1 MFVFF
6 IMSDELRQ
14 SVLYHQVEPQ
24 ATQDTYTA
32 FDNVDFV
39 INVGEG
45 RRLLKNSVRILGD
58 LQVNS
63 TGTTRQ
69 VSATPELPIGFD
81 RVAGAHAFIDSVQ
94 VSSIQQG
101 LIENITNYGR
111 YVSMAGHASYDKLD
125 MINSNLI
132 CELRGHIDEVQEA
145 AAKGVVTYATA
156 PVTTDADFSIKPM
169 CCLSRMSGDDLP
181 SSKSGAITLTV
192 NLQRDRVALRGAGQT
207 ANANYQL
214 RNLRVTYQ
222 SVDDDGSA
230 SQTGMRTIYNIKSNI
245 LSGAASISAN
255 VPALCSSVV
264 MSFCDTRVENS
275 LTDNALALEEPQA
288 ISEVQYL
295 FNDQTN
301 SLVTYIIDDRTE
313 MLERFIDAMGVS
325 GHNQVSKDVFKSNGG
340 FGLGL
345 DFDGLVDLS
354 KNRFT
359 VQLQTGANN
368 NPSNAYLY
376 FASQAV
382 I

>member
-6 IMSDELRQ
+6 IMSDDLRQ
-14 SVLYHQVEPQ
+14 TVLYHQVEPQ
-24 ATQDTYTA
+24 ATQDSYTE

-58 LQVNS
+58 LKINS
-63 TGTTRQ
+63 TGTTR
-69 VSATPELPIGFD
+69 STSNIGFD
-81 RVAGAHAFIDSVQ
+81 RVAGAHAFIDSCQ
-94 VSSIQQG
+94 VSSINQG

-111 YVSMAGHASYDKLD
+111 YVSMAGHASFDRED
-125 MINSNLI
+125 MINSNLA
-132 CELRGHIDEVQEA
+132 CELRGHLDHVPNLMGQGIT
-145 AAKGVVTYATA
+145 TYATA
-156 PVTTDADFSIKPM
+156 PETTDADFSIKPV
-169 CCLSRMSGDDLP
+169 CALNRMSGDDLP

-192 NLQRDRVALRGAGQT
+192 NLQRNRVVLMGTGQEAT
-207 ANANYQL
+207 SNYQL
-214 RNLRVTYQ
+214 FNLRVTYQ
-222 SVDDDGSA
+222 SVEDDGSA
-230 SQTGMRTIYNIKSNI
+230 SQTGMRTIFNIKSNI

-264 MSFCDTRVENS
+264 MSFCDTRVENG
-275 LTDNALALEEPQA
+275 LKDNSLALEEPQA
-288 ISEVQYL
+288 ITEVQYL

-325 GHNQVSKDVFKSNGG
+325 GHNQVSKDVFKSNQG

-376 FASQAV
+376 FSSQV
-382 I
+382 VV

>member
-6 IMSDELRQ
+6 IMSDLRQ
-14 SVLYHQVEPQ
+14 TVLYHQVEPQ
-24 ATQDTYTA
+24 ATQDKYTA

-58 LQVNS
+58 LQINTTGS
-63 TGTTRQ
+63 TRSVGN
-69 VSATPELPIGFD
+69 VGFD
-81 RVAGAHAFIDSVQ
+81 RVAGAHAFIDSCQ
-94 VSSIQQG
+94 VSSINQG

-111 YVSMAGHASYDKLD
+111 WVSMAGHASYDRND
-125 MINSNLI
+125 MVNSNLA
-132 CELRGHIDEVQEA
+132 CELRASKQTITDFYGRGILTETDGSGVAVQ
-145 AAKGVVTYATA
+145 
-156 PVTTDADFSIKPM
+156 TTDADFSIKPI
-169 CCLSRMSGDDLP
+169 CALNRMSGDDLP
-181 SSKSGAITLTV
+181 SSKSGAITLTI
-192 NLQRDRVALRGAGQT
+192 NLQRDRVVLMGDAQVADS
-207 ANANYQL
+207 NYEL
-214 RNLRVTYQ
+214 KNLRVTYQ
-222 SVDDDGSA
+222 SVADDGSS

-264 MSFCDTRVENS
+264 MSFCDTAVENQLNENS
-275 LTDNALALEEPQA
+275 LGLEEPQA
-288 ISEVQYL
+288 LTEVQYL

-301 SLVTYIIDDRTE
+301 SLITYVLEDRTE

-325 GHNQVSKDVFKSNGG
+325 GHNQVSKDVFKSNQG
-340 FGLGL
+340 FALGL

-368 NPSNAYLY
+368 SPSNAYLY
-376 FASQAV
+376 FSSQAV

>member
-6 IMSDELRQ
+6 IMSDLRQ
-14 SVLYHQVEPQ
+14 TVLYHQVEPQ
-24 ATQDTYTA
+24 ATQDKYTA

-45 RRLLKNSVRILGD
+45 RRLLKNSVRVLGD
-58 LQVNS
+58 LKINTTGS
-63 TGTTRQ
+63 TRSVGN
-69 VSATPELPIGFD
+69 VGFD
-81 RVAGAHAFIDSVQ
+81 RVAGAHAFIDSCQ
-94 VSSIQQG
+94 VSSINQG

-111 YVSMAGHASYDKLD
+111 WVSMAGHAAYDRND
-125 MINSNLI
+125 MVNSNLA
-132 CELRGHIDEVQEA
+132 CELRASKQTITDFYGRGILTETDGS
-145 AAKGVVTYATA
+145 GVAVLEE
-156 PVTTDADFSIKPM
+156 DADFSIKPI
-169 CCLSRMSGDDLP
+169 CALNRMSGDDLP
-181 SSKSGAITLTV
+181 SSKSGAITLTI
-192 NLQRDRVALRGAGQT
+192 NLQRDRVALMG
-207 ANANYQL
+207 NAQVADSNYEL

-222 SVDDDGSA
+222 SVADDGSS

-264 MSFCDTRVENS
+264 MSFCDTAVENQLNENS
-275 LTDNALALEEPQA
+275 LALEEPQA
-288 ISEVQYL
+288 LTEVQYL

-301 SLVTYIIDDRTE
+301 SLITYVLEDRTE

-325 GHNQVSKDVFKSNGG
+325 GHNQVSKDVFKSNEG
-340 FGLGL
+340 FALGL

-368 NPSNAYLY
+368 SPSNAYLY
-376 FASQAV
+376 FSSQAV

>member
-6 IMSDELRQ
+6 IMSDLRQ
-14 SVLYHQVEPQ
+14 TVLYHQVEPQ
-24 ATQDTYTA
+24 ATQDKYTA

-58 LQVNS
+58 LQINTTGS
-63 TGTTRQ
+63 TRSVGN
-69 VSATPELPIGFD
+69 VGFD
-81 RVAGAHAFIDSVQ
+81 RVAGAHAFIDSCQ
-94 VSSIQQG
+94 VSSINQG

-111 YVSMAGHASYDKLD
+111 WVSMAGHASYDRND
-125 MINSNLI
+125 MVNSNLA
-132 CELRGHIDEVQEA
+132 CELRASKQTITDFYGRGIVTETDGSGVAVQ
-145 AAKGVVTYATA
+145 
-156 PVTTDADFSIKPM
+156 TTDADFSIKPI
-169 CCLSRMSGDDLP
+169 CALNRMSGDDLP
-181 SSKSGAITLTV
+181 SSKSGAITLTI
-192 NLQRDRVALRGAGQT
+192 NLQRDRVVLMGDAQVADS
-207 ANANYQL
+207 NYEL
-214 RNLRVTYQ
+214 KNLRVTYQ
-222 SVDDDGSA
+222 SVADDGSS

-264 MSFCDTRVENS
+264 MSFCDTAVENQLNENS
-275 LTDNALALEEPQA
+275 LGLEEPQA
-288 ISEVQYL
+288 LTEVQYL

-301 SLVTYIIDDRTE
+301 SLITYVLEDRTE

-325 GHNQVSKDVFKSNGG
+325 GHNQVSKDVFKSNQG
-340 FGLGL
+340 FALGL

-368 NPSNAYLY
+368 SPSNAYLY
-376 FASQAV
+376 FSSQAV

>member
-6 IMSDELRQ
+6 IMSDLRQ
-14 SVLYHQVEPQ
+14 TVLYHQVEPQ
-24 ATQDTYTA
+24 ATQDKYTA

-45 RRLLKNSVRILGD
+45 RRLLKNSVRVLGD
-58 LQVNS
+58 LKINTTGS
-63 TGTTRQ
+63 TRSVGN
-69 VSATPELPIGFD
+69 VGFD
-81 RVAGAHAFIDSVQ
+81 RVAGAHAFIDSCQ
-94 VSSIQQG
+94 VSSINQG

-111 YVSMAGHASYDKLD
+111 WVSMAGHAAYDRND
-125 MINSNLI
+125 MVNSNLA
-132 CELRGHIDEVQEA
+132 CELRASKQTITDFYGRGILTETDGS
-145 AAKGVVTYATA
+145 GVAVLEE
-156 PVTTDADFSIKPM
+156 DADFSIKPI
-169 CCLSRMSGDDLP
+169 CALNRMSGDDLP
-181 SSKSGAITLTV
+181 SSKSGAITLTI
-192 NLQRDRVALRGAGQT
+192 NLQRDRVVLMGDAQVADS
-207 ANANYQL
+207 NYEL

-222 SVDDDGSA
+222 SVADDGSS

-264 MSFCDTRVENS
+264 MSFCDTAVENQLNENS
-275 LTDNALALEEPQA
+275 LALEEPQA
-288 ISEVQYL
+288 LTEVQYL

-301 SLVTYIIDDRTE
+301 SLITYVLEDRTE

-325 GHNQVSKDVFKSNGG
+325 GHNQVSKDVFKSNEG
-340 FGLGL
+340 FALGL

-368 NPSNAYLY
+368 SPSNAYLY
-376 FASQAV
+376 FSSQAV

>member
-6 IMSDELRQ
+6 IMSDLRQ
-14 SVLYHQVEPQ
+14 TVLYHQVEPQ
-24 ATQDTYTA
+24 ATQDKYTA

-45 RRLLKNSVRILGD
+45 RRLLKNSVRVLGD
-58 LQVNS
+58 LQINTTGS
-63 TGTTRQ
+63 TRSVGN
-69 VSATPELPIGFD
+69 VGFD
-81 RVAGAHAFIDSVQ
+81 RVAGAHAFIDSCQ
-94 VSSIQQG
+94 VSSINQG

-111 YVSMAGHASYDKLD
+111 WVSMAGHASYDRND
-125 MINSNLI
+125 MVNSNLA
-132 CELRGHIDEVQEA
+132 CELRASKQTITDFYGRGILTETDGSGVAVQ
-145 AAKGVVTYATA
+145 
-156 PVTTDADFSIKPM
+156 TTDADFSIKPI
-169 CCLSRMSGDDLP
+169 CALNRMSGDDLP
-181 SSKSGAITLTV
+181 SSKSGAITLTI
-192 NLQRDRVALRGAGQT
+192 NLQRDRVVLMGDAQVADS
-207 ANANYQL
+207 NYEL
-214 RNLRVTYQ
+214 KNLRVTYQ
-222 SVDDDGSA
+222 SVADDGSS

-264 MSFCDTRVENS
+264 MSFCDTAVENQLNENS
-275 LTDNALALEEPQA
+275 LGLEEPQA
-288 ISEVQYL
+288 LTEVQYL

-301 SLVTYIIDDRTE
+301 SLITYVLEDRTE

-325 GHNQVSKDVFKSNGG
+325 GHNQVSKDVFKSNQG
-340 FGLGL
+340 FALGL

-368 NPSNAYLY
+368 SPSNAYLY
-376 FASQAV
+376 FSSQAV

>member
-14 SVLYHQVEPQ
+14 TVLYHQVEPQ
-24 ATQDTYTA
+24 ATQDTYTE

-45 RRLLKNSVRILGD
+45 RRLLKNSVRVLGD
-58 LQVNS
+58 LRIYENATDVS
-63 TGTTRQ
+63 T
-69 VSATPELPIGFD
+69 ANIGFD
-81 RVAGAHAFIDSVQ
+81 RVAGAHAFVDSCQ
-94 VSSIQQG
+94 VSSINQG

-111 YVSMAGHASYDKLD
+111 WVSMAGHASYDRQD
-125 MINSNLI
+125 MINSNLS
-132 CELRGHIDEVQEA
+132 CELRGHLDHVPNLMGQQIT
-145 AAKGVVTYATA
+145 TYAATNGGTNTTA
-156 PVTTDADFSIKPM
+156 DADFSFKPV
-169 CCLSRMSGDDLP
+169 CALNRMSGDDLP
-181 SSKSGAITLTV
+181 SSKSGAITLTL
-192 NLQRDRVALRGAGQT
+192 NLQRNRVVLMGTGQQDLSK
-207 ANANYQL
+207 YEI

-222 SVDDDGSA
+222 SVADDGSA

-264 MSFCDTRVENS
+264 MSFCDTSVENK
-275 LTDNALALEEPQA
+275 LKDNSLALEEPQA
-288 ISEVQYL
+288 ITEVQYL

-325 GHNQVSKDVFKSNGG
+325 GHNQVSKDVFKSNSG

-376 FASQAV
+376 FSSQAV